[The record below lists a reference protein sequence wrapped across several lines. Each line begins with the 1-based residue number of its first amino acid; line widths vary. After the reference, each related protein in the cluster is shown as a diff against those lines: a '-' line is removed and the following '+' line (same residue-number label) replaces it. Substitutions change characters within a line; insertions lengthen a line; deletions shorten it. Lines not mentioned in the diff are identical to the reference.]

1 MAKIFAKEFNY
12 NNNHVSQFIADNY
25 TILFYKNKSCVSEMN
40 LSNSIID
47 FDECL
52 SKIYYY
58 SNISSP
64 LIVIIDRIGKYNN
77 PTTNYAFFD
86 PFKGDKLNTSFC
98 ENTFIFI
105 KRNISFLNKSE
116 YNYLIEQNVDLF
128 NINSSFYKSNC
139 FPFKSIKKKDLI
151 LQDRII

>member
-25 TILFYKNKSCVSEMN
+25 TILFYKNKSCISEKN

-58 SNISSP
+58 LNISSP
-64 LIVIIDRIGKYNN
+64 LIGVIDRIGKYNN

-86 PFKGDKLNTSFC
+86 PFTGNKLNTSFC
-98 ENTFIFI
+98 ENTLISI
-105 KRNISFLNKSE
+105 KRNMSYLNKSE
-116 YNYLIEQNVDLF
+116 YNYLIEQNVD
-128 NINSSFYKSNC
+128 
-139 FPFKSIKKKDLI
+139 
-151 LQDRII
+151 